1 MTLATETSGF
11 DFKRGMKIMTTDRPS
26 IGFAGA
32 GQLGSAMITRLL
44 AEGFTVGAW
53 NRSPAALEPL
63 AALGAGIAE
72 TPADLARNHDVLMSC
87 VTDATAVRE
96 IVFGAK
102 GLASAGRAGQ
112 LYIDTSTIDAT
123 ETREM
128 AETLSERAGMR
139 WIDAP
144 ISGGAAAALTGSM
157 TIMVG
162 GAEADFEDAGPIW
175 DALAGRRTLMGPS
188 GAGQSTKMI
197 NQVLVLGGFALLAEA
212 AALATGAGI
221 DAARI
226 PDALAGG
233 RADSRLL
240 QEGFPRMIDPG
251 GPALGKNSVNLK
263 DLELVHDLARTSGTP
278 MPMLAVVTELNRK
291 LVRMGLGDACSTTY
305 IKALT
310 GV

>member
-1 MTLATETSGF
+1 MS
-11 DFKRGMKIMTTDRPS
+11 TDRPS

-44 AEGFTVGAW
+44 ADGFKVGAW

-63 AALGAGIAE
+63 VALGAKAVE
-72 TPADLARNHDVLMSC
+72 TPAELARTHDCLMTC
-87 VTDATAVRE
+87 VTDSTAVRE
-96 IVFGAK
+96 IVFGID
-102 GLASAGRAGQ
+102 GLAAAGHSGQ

-128 AETLSERAGMR
+128 SETLRRQSGMH
-139 WIDAP
+139 WVDAP

-157 TIMVG
+157 TIMAG
-162 GAEADFEDAGPIW
+162 GADEDFEAARPIW
-175 DALAGRRTLMGPS
+175 NALAGKCTLMGPS

-212 AALATGAGI
+212 AALAMNAGI

-226 PDALAGG
+226 PGALAGG

-251 GPALGKNSVNLK
+251 GPALGKNSVNVK
-263 DLELVHDLARTSGTP
+263 DLELVHDLARDSGTP

-291 LVRMGLGDACSTTY
+291 LIRMGLGDECSTTY
-305 IKALT
+305 IKVLT
-310 GV
+310 DE

>member
-1 MTLATETSGF
+1 
-11 DFKRGMKIMTTDRPS
+11 MTTDRPS
-26 IGFAGA
+26 VGFAGA

-44 AEGFTVGAW
+44 AEGFKVGVW

-63 AALGAGIAE
+63 AALGAEIAE
-72 TPADLARNHDVLMSC
+72 SPADLAGVHDVLMTC

-96 IVFGAK
+96 IVFGSH
-102 GLASAGRAGQ
+102 GFASAGRDGQ

-128 AETLSERAGMR
+128 AASLRGQTRMR
-139 WIDAP
+139 WLDAP

-157 TIMVG
+157 TIMAG
-162 GAEADFEDAGPIW
+162 GAAADFEAARPIW
-175 DALAGRRTLMGPS
+175 DALAGRCTLMGPS

-212 AALATGAGI
+212 AALATNAGI

-226 PDALAGG
+226 PDALSGG

-240 QEGFPRMIDPG
+240 QEGFPRMINPG
-251 GPALGKNSVNLK
+251 GPALGKNSVNVK
-263 DLELVHDLARTSGTP
+263 DLELVHDLARASGTP

-305 IKALT
+305 IKVLT
-310 GV
+310 GE

>member
-1 MTLATETSGF
+1 
-11 DFKRGMKIMTTDRPS
+11 MTTDRPS

-44 AEGFTVGAW
+44 AEGFRVGVW
-53 NRSPAALEPL
+53 NRSPAALTPL
-63 AALGAGIAE
+63 VALGAEVAE
-72 TPADLARNHDVLMSC
+72 TPADLARTHDLLMAC
-87 VTDATAVRE
+87 VTDAPAVRA
-96 IVFGAK
+96 IVFGEQ
-102 GLASAGRAGQ
+102 GFASAGRAGQ
-112 LYIDTSTIDAT
+112 LFIDTSTIDAT

-128 AETLSERAGMR
+128 SESLGAQTGMR

-157 TIMVG
+157 TVMAG
-162 GAEADFEDAGPIW
+162 GSEQDFEVAKPIW
-175 DALAGRRTLMGPS
+175 DALAGRCTLMGPT
-188 GAGQSTKMI
+188 GAGQSTKVI

-212 AALATGAGI
+212 AALAMNAGI

-226 PDALAGG
+226 PDALSGG

-240 QEGFPRMIDPG
+240 QEGFPRMINPS

-263 DLELVHDLARTSGTP
+263 DLELVHDLARASGTP

-291 LVRMGLGDACSTTY
+291 LLRMGLGDACSTTY
-305 IKALT
+305 IKVLT
-310 GV
+310 DE

>member
-1 MTLATETSGF
+1 
-11 DFKRGMKIMTTDRPS
+11 MKTDRPS
-26 IGFAGA
+26 VGFAGA

-44 AEGFTVGAW
+44 AEGFTVGVW
-53 NRSPAALEPL
+53 NRSPGALEPL
-63 AALGAGIAE
+63 VALGAETAA
-72 TPADLARNHDVLMSC
+72 TPADLARTHDLIMTC

-96 IVFGAK
+96 IVFGAQ
-102 GLASAGRAGQ
+102 GFARAGRHGQ

-128 AETLSERAGMR
+128 AKALLGQTGTR

-157 TIMVG
+157 TVMAG
-162 GAEADFEDAGPIW
+162 GGEKDFEDARPIW
-175 DALAGRRTLMGPS
+175 DALAGRCTLMGPS

-212 AALATGAGI
+212 AALAMDAGI

-226 PDALAGG
+226 PEALSGG

-240 QEGFPRMIDPG
+240 QEGFPRMINPG

-263 DLELVHDLARTSGTP
+263 DLELVHGLANASGTP

-291 LVRMGLGDACSTTY
+291 LVRMGLGEACSTTY
-305 IKALT
+305 IKVLT
-310 GV
+310 DE